1 MLAPMNTAYE
11 SAADWNRQNP
21 PGTLVRI
28 TLRDGSAQEAR
39 TRGYATQWGA
49 LAVIALEG
57 QSGLF
62 TAAALHP
69 LR

>member
-1 MLAPMNTAYE
+1 MTTAYE
-11 SAADWNRQNP
+11 SASDWNRANP

-28 TLRDGSAQEAR
+28 MHRDGRAQEAR

-57 QSGLF
+57 ESGLF
-62 TAAALHP
+62 TAAALQP
-69 LR
+69 VRT